1 MEFSFLAETNPDA
14 PALAKLAESCG
25 FGSFFLLDS
34 HVAWREV
41 YPYLTLCVRD
51 TSRIRIGTLVTN
63 PLTRHPTVTASAFA
77 TLQEI
82 SGGRMVLGIARG
94 DSSLRA
100 LGERIATVAEYR
112 SRTKLIHRL
121 ANGETVQYKP
131 KQPGHEKWLA
141 QSGGKVQNLHF
152 HWLQSPSRIPL
163 YMGGYGPRALRVAG
177 ELADA
182 VVVQAIDNE
191 IVRWA
196 LDHTHEGARQAGRN
210 PSDIRMVVSGPVV
223 VSNDVKKA
231 RNDLRW
237 FVQAIWNHVSDVLE
251 HHDRSTLPANLVLG
265 LPVDFRSDYS
275 EHVQREAGELAQ
287 VPDAAVDALTIFG
300 PVERCVE
307 RLQELAAR
315 GTKEFIAYGLAM
327 PRDEIEATMRSFGD
341 HIIPRFQ

>member
-1 MEFSFLAETNPDA
+1 
-14 PALAKLAESCG
+14 
-25 FGSFFLLDS
+25 
-34 HVAWREV
+34 
-41 YPYLTLCVRD
+41 
-51 TSRIRIGTLVTN
+51 
-63 PLTRHPTVTASAFA
+63 
-77 TLQEI
+77 
-82 SGGRMVLGIARG
+82 MVLGIARG

-275 EHVQREAGELAQ
+275 EHVQREAEELAHSARRGRGC
-287 VPDAAVDALTIFG
+287 PDNFRSRGALRRATTRAGRTGNQGVHRLRSGDAPRRNRSNDAQL
-300 PVERCVE
+300 
-307 RLQELAAR
+307 R
-315 GTKEFIAYGLAM
+315 GSHHPALPI
-327 PRDEIEATMRSFGD
+327 RSG
-341 HIIPRFQ
+341 R